1 MKKIVVNRQSIH
13 KNKKNNGKIL
23 PVVICYDGEEVIEAQ
38 EMEIVQ
44 NGEVVASI
52 VYRPDNTLS
61 TGQSVWI
68 ETDLEVRK
76 KSREHKPPAK

>member
-1 MKKIVVNRQSIH
+1 MSKKIVVNRQSIS

-23 PVVICYDGEEVIEAQ
+23 PVVVCYDGNEVIQAQ
-38 EMEIVQ
+38 EMEIVRD
-44 NGEVVASI
+44 GEVVATI
-52 VYRPDNTLS
+52 VYRPDNTLA

-76 KSREHKPPAK
+76 K